1 VFKFILLFFFNRE
14 NCLTENQHLLARLE
28 DSNAML
34 QATQKSKEMAVQE
47 IRGMVQT
54 QDLLRRE
61 LQQAR

>member
-1 VFKFILLFFFNRE
+1 
-14 NCLTENQHLLARLE
+14 LLARLE